1 MIDAVHIAKQSL
13 DKYSYFRDHWVL
25 KLVRK
30 ATLNSGFFYIFAY
43 E

>member
-13 DKYSYFRDHWVL
+13 DKYSYFRHPRVL